1 MEAVQLVFQAGLV
14 AFYAAAL
21 ALARIVRARGP
32 AFEWRA
38 SIPFVGVLL
47 AAADWLYFQGLAC
60 PDAPVSAASLL
71 RRFSVVITFVLGARF
86 FHETNLVR
94 KGLALAAIV
103 VGVVLICLG
112 KG

>member
-1 MEAVQLVFQAGLV
+1 MLGAIIGDTVGSIYEFDNIKTTDFPLFSERSEFTDDSIMSVAV
-14 AFYAAAL
+14 
-21 ALARIVRARGP
+21 
-32 AFEWRA
+32 
-38 SIPFVGVLL
+38 
-47 AAADWLYFQGLAC
+47 ADWLYFQGLAC

-86 FHETNLVR
+86 FHEANLVR